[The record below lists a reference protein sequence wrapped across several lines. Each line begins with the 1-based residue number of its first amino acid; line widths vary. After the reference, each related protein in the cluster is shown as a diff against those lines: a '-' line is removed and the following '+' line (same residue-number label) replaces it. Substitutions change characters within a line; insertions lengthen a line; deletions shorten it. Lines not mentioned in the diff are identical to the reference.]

1 MSFDFRIRNG
11 DWFIGTNGDAEK
23 VEKLDK
29 LQQDVL
35 KICLTKVGSNP
46 NNKAYGS
53 LFGNSIGNVLDP
65 AMLAVTAGSQ
75 LKSSIELLKKL
86 QELQAEYQYVSPEES
101 IASIQN
107 VSVQQNT
114 SDPRYYA
121 VEISIINKALQRKI
135 IDFTVGTPNL

>member
-1 MSFDFRIRNG
+1 MSYDFRIRNG
-11 DWFIGTNGDAEK
+11 DWSILNGDLEK

-35 KICLTKVGSNP
+35 KICLTAVGSNP

-53 LFGNSIGNVLDP
+53 LFPGTIGNVLEP
-65 AMLAVTAGSQ
+65 QMVSVTASSQ

-101 IASIQN
+101 IASILN

-114 SDPRYYA
+114 SDPRYY
-121 VEISIINKALQRKI
+121 SINIAILNKALQQKI
-135 IDFTVGTPNL
+135 IDFEVGTPNL